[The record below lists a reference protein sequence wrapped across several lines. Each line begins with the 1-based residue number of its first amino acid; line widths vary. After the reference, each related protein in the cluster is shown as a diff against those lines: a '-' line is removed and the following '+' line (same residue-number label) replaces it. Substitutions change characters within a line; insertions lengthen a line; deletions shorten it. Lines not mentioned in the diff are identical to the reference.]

1 MEFDFDIMDIIDNE
15 EYEEVITPNRP
26 YLKEYGRGLKR
37 RNDWKKA
44 KRKENIVKHI
54 YLYSDDAIRPRH
66 WYSKN
71 KVHCSCPLCSEKRKN
86 GYIPIY
92 ELKMIDK
99 MNDMMIE
106 MSFIE
111 ENE

>member
-1 MEFDFDIMDIIDNE
+1 MEFDFDIMDINDNE
-15 EYEEVITPNRP
+15 EYEEVITPDRP

-54 YLYSDDAIRPRH
+54 YFDDFIRPRH

>member
-54 YLYSDDAIRPRH
+54 YLTSDDFIRPRH

>member
-54 YLYSDDAIRPRH
+54 YLYSDDSIRPRH

-71 KVHCSCPLCSEKRKN
+71 KVHCSCPLCSTKRKN

>member
-1 MEFDFDIMDIIDNE
+1 MEFDIDIIDNE
-15 EYEEVITPNRP
+15 EEVITPDRP

-54 YLYSDDAIRPRH
+54 YLYSDDSIRPRH

-71 KVHCSCPLCSEKRKN
+71 KVHCSCPLCSTKRKN

>member
-54 YLYSDDAIRPRH
+54 YLTSDDFIRPRH

-71 KVHCSCPLCSEKRKN
+71 KVHCSCQLCRFRSVFNPNAKTYSDMKK
-86 GYIPIY
+86 
-92 ELKMIDK
+92 ELSMEAKL
-99 MNDMMIE
+99 
-106 MSFIE
+106 
-111 ENE
+111 NEYYKEVI

>member
-1 MEFDFDIMDIIDNE
+1 MD
-15 EYEEVITPNRP
+15 RF
-26 YLKEYGRGLKR
+26 
-37 RNDWKKA
+37 RNDC
-44 KRKENIVKHI
+44 RKENIVKHI
-54 YLYSDDAIRPRH
+54 YLTSDDFIRPRH